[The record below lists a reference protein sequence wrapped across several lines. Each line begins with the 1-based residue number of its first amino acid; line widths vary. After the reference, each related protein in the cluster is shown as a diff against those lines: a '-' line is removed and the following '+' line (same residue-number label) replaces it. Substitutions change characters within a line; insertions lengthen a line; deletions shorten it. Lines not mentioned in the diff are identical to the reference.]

1 MRKPF
6 DNILDAIGDTPLV
19 RLNKVVP
26 EGAAEVW
33 VKCEFLNPAGSIKDR
48 MARYIVEEAEKRG
61 WLKPGGTIV
70 ENTSGNTGLGLAMV
84 AAVKG
89 YKCVFTMPDKMS
101 LEKVNML
108 KGFGAEVVITPTDVP
123 GDSPE
128 HYVQTAK
135 RIAKETPG
143 GFYVNQYHTELNIQ
157 AHYHSTGR
165 EIWEQTGGDFDAFV
179 AGVGTGGTISGVGRY
194 IKDKN
199 KELGKDVKV
208 IGSDPIGSVHY
219 SLFYTGIPGEASVY
233 KVEGVGDDIVCDAF
247 DLKAVDE
254 ILQIDDRQCF
264 TMARRLTREEGLFC
278 GGSSG
283 GIVHTAIEVAK
294 RLGPGKK
301 VVCVLPDHGS
311 RYISKYLSD
320 SWMKDYGFMEPER
333 QLGLVED
340 VLSVERQEVV
350 TASPDA
356 PLQEIVRLFR
366 EHGVSQLPLVNGS
379 GKPGSIVHEVDL
391 LRAMQS
397 GDVAMDTPAS
407 EVATAVGGL
416 IYPKARV
423 EELYSIFAKDQ
434 VAIVVDD
441 SKIVGIVS
449 QIDLIDYLSRKT
461 GS

>member
-128 HYVQTAK
+128 HYVNTAK

-143 GFYVNQYHTELNIQ
+143 GFYVNQYHTELNIE
-157 AHYHSTGR
+157 AHYKSTGR
-165 EIWEQTGGDFDAFV
+165 EIWEQTGGEFDAFV

-199 KELGKDVKV
+199 KELGKDIKV

-219 SLFYTGIPGEASVY
+219 SLFYTGVPGEASVY

-247 DLKAVDE
+247 DLKAIDE

-294 RLGPGKK
+294 RLGKGKK

-311 RYISKYLSD
+311 RYITKYLSD

-340 VLSVERQEVV
+340 VLSVGRPAVV
-350 TASPDA
+350 TAAPDA
-356 PLQEIVRLFR
+356 PLREIVRLFR

-423 EELYSIFAKDQ
+423 EELYAIFAKDQ
-434 VAIVVDD
+434 VAIVVDE

>member
-6 DNILDAIGDTPLV
+6 HTILDTIGDTPLV

-48 MARYIVEEAEKRG
+48 MALYIVEEAEKRG

-89 YKCVFTMPDKMS
+89 YKCIFTMPDKMS

-128 HYVQTAK
+128 HYVNTAK
-135 RIAKETPG
+135 RIAAETPG
-143 GFYVNQYHTELNIQ
+143 GFYVNQYHTDLNIL
-157 AHYHSTGR
+157 AHYHSTGK
-165 EIWEQTGGDFDAFV
+165 EIWEQTEGDFDAFV
-179 AGVGTGGTISGVGRY
+179 AGIGTGGTISGVGRL
-194 IKDKN
+194 IKEKN
-199 KELGKDVKV
+199 TELGKSIRVV
-208 IGSDPIGSVHY
+208 GEDPIGSVHF
-219 SLFYTGIPGEASVY
+219 SLFYTGTPGEAGVY
-233 KVEGVGDDIVCDAF
+233 KVEGIGDDIVCDAF
-247 DLKAVDE
+247 DLSVVDE
-254 ILQIDDRQCF
+254 IRQTDDRQAF
-264 TMARRLTREEGLFC
+264 TLARRLTREEGLFC

-283 GIVHTAIEVAK
+283 AIAHVAIEIAK
-294 RLGPGKK
+294 EMGPGKK

-320 SWMKDYGFMEPER
+320 AWMKDYGFLEPER
-333 QLGLVED
+333 NLGLVED
-340 VLSVERQEVV
+340 VLKTEQPTVI
-350 TASPDA
+350 TASPEA
-356 PLQEIVRLFR
+356 TLAEIVQIFR
-366 EHGVSQLPLVNGS
+366 EHGVSQVPLVDGS
-379 GKPGSIVHEVDL
+379 GKPESIVHEVDL
-391 LRAMQS
+391 LRAMQA
-397 GDVAMDTPAS
+397 GDVSMDTKAS

-423 EELYSIFAKDQ
+423 EELYAIFAKDQ
-434 VAIVVDD
+434 VAIVVDQ
-441 SKIVGIVS
+441 SRIVGIVS
-449 QIDLIDYLSRKT
+449 QIDLIDYLSHKT
-461 GS
+461 NA

>member
-6 DNILDAIGDTPLV
+6 DSILDAIGDTPLV

-48 MARYIVEEAEKRG
+48 MALHIVEQAEARG

-128 HYVQTAK
+128 HYVNTAK

-143 GFYVNQYHTELNIQ
+143 GFYVNQYHTELNIE
-157 AHYHSTGR
+157 AHYLSTGR
-165 EIWEQTGGDFDAFV
+165 EIWEQTGGEFDAFV
-179 AGVGTGGTISGVGRY
+179 AGIGTGGTISGVGRY
-194 IKDKN
+194 IKEKN
-199 KELGKDVKV
+199 KELGKNILVV
-208 IGSDPIGSVHY
+208 GSDPIGSVHY
-219 SLFYTGIPGEASVY
+219 SLFYTGVPGEASVY
-233 KVEGVGDDIVCDAF
+233 KVEGIGDDIVCDAF

-254 ILQIDDRQCF
+254 ILQIDDRQSF

-283 GIVHTAIEVAK
+283 GIVHSAIEVAV
-294 RLGPGKK
+294 RLGAGKK

-320 SWMKDYGFMEPER
+320 SWMKDYGFLEPER
-333 QLGLVED
+333 HLGLVED
-340 VLSVERQEVV
+340 VLKVERPSVV
-350 TASPDA
+350 TAAPDT
-356 PLQEIVRLFR
+356 PLCEVVRLFR

-379 GKPGSIVHEVDL
+379 GKPDAIVHEVDL

-397 GDVAMDTPAS
+397 GDVAMETPAA

-423 EELYSIFAKDQ
+423 EELYAIFAKDQ
-434 VAIVVDD
+434 VAIVVDE
-441 SKIVGIVS
+441 SEIVGIVS
-449 QIDLIDYLSRKT
+449 QIDLIDYLSQKT
-461 GS
+461 TS